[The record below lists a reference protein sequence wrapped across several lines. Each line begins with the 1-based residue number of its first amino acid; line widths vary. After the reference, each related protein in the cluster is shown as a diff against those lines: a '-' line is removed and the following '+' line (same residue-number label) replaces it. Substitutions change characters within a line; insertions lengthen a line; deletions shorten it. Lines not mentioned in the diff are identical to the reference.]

1 MLITHAALTSV
12 LTCHIVQARRA
23 AKERGGARKRQ
34 HNASD
39 DTGDDVVS
47 AKKPKKVGGKN
58 GGAKGRGKTNW
69 ALDFG
74 TPSMTEDGG
83 LDCLDLPEGMCGIY
97 KWRFTF
103 VHT

>member
-1 MLITHAALTSV
+1 MLITSALTSV
-12 LTCHIVQARRA
+12 LTCHFVQARRA

-39 DTGDDVVS
+39 DTAGDVVS
-47 AKKPKKVGGKN
+47 AKKPKKAVGKN
-58 GGAKGRGKTNW
+58 GGTKGRGKTNW

-83 LDCLDLPEGMCGIY
+83 LECLDLPEGMCDIY
-97 KWRFTF
+97 QCRFTF